1 MVVAIKKTCWGGSKK
16 FEDITFENSQTFN
29 DCRWQENVFEKVMF
43 NFNQGN
49 TINISHSI
57 RKCKKP
63 SIFEHFL
70 VVESFFWLY
79 TKMTPPRMLSWKS
92 IAWTVQKQPSTTIHF
107 RKFFQKIP
115 VMESFFWLNYRLA
128 IPKWLH
134 QECFLGNLPK
144 DFGVPKYHRL

>member
-1 MVVAIKKTCWGGSKK
+1 MGLENLRILLLKVTKLSAFQMARSSLFHSVIADGKK
-16 FEDITFENSQTFN
+16 
-29 DCRWQENVFEKVMF
+29 MF
-43 NFNQGN
+43 LQGN

-63 SIFEHFL
+63 SISEHFL

-92 IAWTVQKQPSTTIHF
+92 IAWTVQKEPSTTFHF
-107 RKFFQKIP
+107 RNFFQKIP
-115 VMESFFWLNYRLA
+115 VMESFSLLNYRLA

-144 DFGVPKYHRL
+144 DFGVPKYHRS